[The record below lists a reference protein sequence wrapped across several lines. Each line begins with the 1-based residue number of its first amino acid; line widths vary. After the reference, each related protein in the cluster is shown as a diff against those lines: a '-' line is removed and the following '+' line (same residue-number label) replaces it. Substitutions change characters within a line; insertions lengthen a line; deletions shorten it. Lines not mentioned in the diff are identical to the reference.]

1 VNEPVALSVLLGTAL
16 TVAIVHTLIGVDHT
30 LPFVVLGRARGW
42 SLRKVLSVTALCGAG
57 HVLSSVVLGLCGI
70 ALGAALE
77 RMQWLQGVRGSLAA
91 WLLIAFGCVFVARSL
106 WRTWRRQEHSHAHA
120 HEDGVVHRHPHRHDQ
135 AAHVHPHP
143 VPEQGSAAVWTL
155 FVIFVLG
162 PCEPL
167 IPLMLAPAALHDWL
181 TVTVV
186 CAAFSAA
193 TIAAMLVIVAAA
205 YAGLSRVAAP
215 ALARHAEL
223 LAGAAIAASGIA
235 IQTLG
240 I

>member
-1 VNEPVALSVLLGTAL
+1 VTEPVAVSVLLGTAL

-42 SLRKVLSVTALCGAG
+42 SLRKVLAVTAVCGVG

-77 RMQWLQGVRGSLAA
+77 RMQWLQAVRGSLAA
-91 WLLIAFGCVFVARSL
+91 WLLIAFGCLFVARSL
-106 WRTWRRQEHSHAHA
+106 LRTWRRQEHEHAHV
-120 HEDGVVHRHPHRHDQ
+120 HEDGVVHRHPHRHDH

-143 VPEQGSAAVWTL
+143 APEQSSATVWAL

-167 IPLMLAPAALHDWL
+167 IPLMLAPAALHDW
-181 TVTVV
+181 TIVAVV
-186 CAAFSAA
+186 CASFAMA
-193 TIAAMLVIVAAA
+193 TVAAMLAVVAAA

-215 ALARHAEL
+215 ALARHGEL